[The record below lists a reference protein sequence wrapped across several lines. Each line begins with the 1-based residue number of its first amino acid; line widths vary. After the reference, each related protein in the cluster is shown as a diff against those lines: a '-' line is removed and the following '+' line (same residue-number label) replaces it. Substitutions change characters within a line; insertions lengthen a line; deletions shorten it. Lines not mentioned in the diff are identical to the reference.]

1 MTSPPPDQHD
11 AILERVRMMMQF
23 TPQGRA
29 LGAELV
35 RVGPSRAWGKAPYRE
50 ELVGDPETGV
60 IRVYDDELQPTH
72 QRHALDLLQ
81 DAAQL
86 QLIADLPPFNAAPG
100 SLVIDNKG
108 NIAFNISGVVCVTTL
123 KQLDALPRPQP
134 LL

>member
-60 IRVYDDELQPTH
+60 IAGGVLTTFLDQICGVAVILSMQDPRPIAT
-72 QRHALDLLQ
+72 LDLRI
-81 DAAQL
+81 DYMRA
-86 QLIADLPPFNAAPG
+86 AAPG
-100 SLVIDNKG
+100 RDILAEAHCYKIG
-108 NIAFNISGVVCVTTL
+108 QTIAFVRATAYEDTPE
-123 KQLDALPRPQP
+123 DP
-134 LL
+134 